1 VLTGS
6 TLAAIGA
13 HPGTRALA
21 RTAMLEAE
29 AVANALGEQFKID
42 VDQRIAGA
50 AAVGEHKTSMLHDYE
65 RGRPLELGALVAAVI
80 ELAQLVAVPTPTIE
94 ALYALTS
101 LVDEGLGV

>member
-1 VLTGS
+1 
-6 TLAAIGA
+6 
-13 HPGTRALA
+13 
-21 RTAMLEAE
+21 
-29 AVANALGEQFKID
+29 
-42 VDQRIAGA
+42 
-50 AAVGEHKTSMLHDYE
+50 MLHDYE